1 MRVYKKI
8 LQHKWLLSLLLALYI
23 FRGAFV
29 NWIVEYI
36 CPIVSQVEDGD
47 VWIQMAILGAVG
59 LAYVVSYRRLI
70 SERDVLVSR
79 YETLVLLGVAY
90 LIFRTCP
97 EFIWYGI
104 SGWSVN
110 YIDCAWIAI
119 GLIEI
124 ILLILRIRYYLQEKK
139 NRPDGSVMP
148 FLSDTP
154 CSRDDLARGE
164 YVKQLVDKINAIR
177 AAGQDSMD
185 AFTIL
190 LNEHYGNGKTSFLLQ
205 VQQLA
210 NEKGIEVCWFRPWL
224 YDSNKTLIVQ
234 LIRLIREKLGDGDK
248 PLLKMLDRYARVLSS
263 VEKWEW
269 LSIFEQETLSV
280 ETQLADIKARLRE
293 VKRPM
298 VVLID
303 DVDRLQ
309 NDELLRLLQLIRNIA
324 DFPYLYYIIAGD
336 KEALMNRLQEA
347 GVAEPGEYL
356 KKFFNL
362 ELSFPA
368 DDEYMW
374 KIFKDEL
381 FKVLEY
387 YNIRPFETWNYL
399 QVLRYKNEIFANL
412 RDVKRFLNI
421 LDYTLA
427 NYKAHKML
435 DEICMRDVAGVSI
448 IQCIDSQFYRMLRDH
463 NEYILEY
470 SDWLLRIRKDF
481 GKAFMDRLTVQT
493 AEEIISKH
501 NTQIGNNTPQQVDTI
516 NPKDFTSLSKLQK
529 WSRPT
534 ELEIM
539 GSIMDTMFGSSVILR
554 PRTRICYPTEYFKY
568 FATTYKKKEMSNA
581 EIVGMM
587 TQEIATYRRG
597 LRKIYMDR
605 REESFRHKLAW
616 YVQSQS
622 YERLI
627 VLEKVL
633 EAYEMEKPFAGS
645 KSEGYMALFF
655 NQRYAGI
662 IFNIFH
668 TQSGETKEQCAAAWD
683 MIVAWL
689 FNQESH
695 ERRINVLSVLSS
707 LTKEM
712 TSSSSYI
719 LPERK
724 VVKQC
729 VEQSELQ
736 FVQTIWMT
744 RKYRQEVYHLVKR
757 YREIDPTITEYIQT
771 QLAGRKGKEKEIF
784 LYHLLILEKG
794 TLKWNIDFITNVIG
808 QNFAFSRREL
818 PWNRMIVPEKWRD
831 EFETFK
837 MQEDLTDKEIMGS
850 AFLREA
856 LSYWKKINK
865 K

>member
-47 VWIQMAILGAVG
+47 VWIQMAVLGVVV
-59 LAYVVSYRRLI
+59 LAYVVSCRRLL
-70 SERDVLVSR
+70 SERDIFVSR
-79 YETLVLLGVAY
+79 YGTLLLLGLAY
-90 LIFRTCP
+90 IIFRTYP
-97 EFIWYGI
+97 KFIWYGI

-124 ILLILRIRYYLQEKK
+124 ILLVLRIRYDIQEKEK
-139 NRPDGSVMP
+139 RPDGSVMP

-164 YVKQLVDKINAIR
+164 YAKQLVDKINAIR
-177 AAGQDSMD
+177 ATGQDSID

-269 LSIFEQETLSV
+269 LSIFEQEALSV
-280 ETQLADIKARLRE
+280 ETQLADIKTRLRE

-374 KIFKDEL
+374 SLFKDEL

-387 YNIRPFETWNYL
+387 YNIKPFETWNYIL
-399 QVLRYKNEIFANL
+399 VLRYKNEIFANL

-435 DEICMRDVAGVSI
+435 DEICMRDVAGVCI
-448 IQCIDSQFYRMLRDH
+448 IQCIDSQFYRILRDH

-481 GKAFMDRLTVQT
+481 AKAFMDRLTVQT
-493 AEEIISKH
+493 AEEIISNQ
-501 NTQIGNNTPQQVDTI
+501 NTQTGNNTLQHGDTI
-516 NPKDFTSLSKLQK
+516 KTEDFSSLGRLQK
-529 WSRPT
+529 WSRPM

-539 GSIMDTMFGSSVILR
+539 GSILDTMFGSSVILR

-587 TQEIATYRRG
+587 TQETVNYRKG
-597 LRKIYMDR
+597 LRKVFVER
-605 REESFRHKLAW
+605 REESFRHKLQW

-622 YERLI
+622 YERII

-633 EAYEMEKPFAGS
+633 EAYEMEKPFAGN

-662 IFNIFH
+662 ILNIFH
-668 TQSGETKEQCAAAWD
+668 TQSGETKEQCAAEWD
-683 MIVAWL
+683 MAVSWL
-689 FNQESH
+689 FNQKSH
-695 ERRINVLSVLSS
+695 ERRINVLSVLS
-707 LTKEM
+707 LMTKEM
-712 TSSSSYI
+712 TSSSYI
-719 LPERK
+719 FADRK
-724 VVKQC
+724 AVKQC
-729 VEQSELQ
+729 VEKSELE
-736 FVQTIWMT
+736 FVTIVWNA
-744 RKYRQEVYHLVKR
+744 RKYRQEVYPLVKR
-757 YREIDPTITEYIQT
+757 YREIDPAITEYIQT
-771 QLAGRKGKEKEIF
+771 LLSEKKENEKAIF
-784 LYHLLILEKG
+784 LYHLLMLEKG
-794 TLKWNIDFITNVIG
+794 KLKWNMDFITNVIG

-818 PWNRMIVPEKWRD
+818 PWNRIVVPEKWRY

-837 MQEDLTDKEIMGS
+837 MQEDLTDEEIKGS
-850 AFLREA
+850 AFLQAA
-856 LSYWKKINK
+856 LVYWKKKNK
-865 K
+865 R